1 MQRAPNEKELQKL
14 ISIFLKAETDIINEI
29 GRLRSKGLI
38 DYHEVAALDRVQAI
52 LQKMVDDCWIWVP
65 LMIEKQFYVRVPEA
79 RRILEP
85 VSKHI
90 AGYANAEVLTS
101 TQYDVV
107 QKLTNN
113 LMGEITEASETVRK
127 NLDDL
132 VIGRLQP
139 DIFRQRGLEQV
150 AGMEAAGTGAIKTGE
165 NLAETLRRDG
175 VTAFTDRAGRDWSLH
190 TYGSMVAR
198 TTSRQAEVLAVL
210 TADPENDLYQ
220 ISSHGT
226 TCKVCAP
233 FEGRVYSRSGTNPD
247 FPPLAIAFGKVD
259 PAGTNDL
266 SNTYLNIHPSC
277 LHALMP
283 WTPVGLTDEEIQK
296 AKDFSSIEKNPLSI
310 DPRTE
315 KQIKAYR
322 DKERARAK
330 WLQNYKQWERYKVIL
345 GNKVP
350 KTFDTFLKHKMAGDD
365 KFRAWE
371 KEYRAANKAAKE
383 AEDGLQR

>member
-1 MQRAPNEKELQKL
+1 MQRAPNEKEMQKL

-52 LQKMVDDCWIWVP
+52 LQKMVDDCWVWAP

-79 RRILEP
+79 RKILEP
-85 VSKHI
+85 IEKHI
-90 AGYANAEVLTS
+90 AGYANAESLTS

-107 QKLTNN
+107 EKLTNN
-113 LMGEITEASETVRK
+113 LMGEITEASETVKK

-150 AGMEAAGTGAIKTGE
+150 AGMEATGTGAIKTGE

-266 SNTYLNIHPSC
+266 SNTY
-277 LHALMP
+277 
-283 WTPVGLTDEEIQK
+283 
-296 AKDFSSIEKNPLSI
+296 
-310 DPRTE
+310 
-315 KQIKAYR
+315 
-322 DKERARAK
+322 
-330 WLQNYKQWERYKVIL
+330 
-345 GNKVP
+345 
-350 KTFDTFLKHKMAGDD
+350 
-365 KFRAWE
+365 
-371 KEYRAANKAAKE
+371 
-383 AEDGLQR
+383 

>member
-1 MQRAPNEKELQKL
+1 
-14 ISIFLKAETDIINEI
+14 
-29 GRLRSKGLI
+29 
-38 DYHEVAALDRVQAI
+38 
-52 LQKMVDDCWIWVP
+52 MVDDCWIWVP

-139 DIFRQRGLEQV
+139 DIFRQRGLEEV
-150 AGMEAAGTGAIKTGE
+150 AGMEATGTGAMKTGE

-220 ISSHGT
+220 ISRHGT

-266 SNTYLNIHPSC
+266 SNTYLNIHPNC
-277 LHALMP
+277 LHVLLP

-322 DKERARAK
+322 NKERARAK
-330 WLQNYKQWERYKVIL
+330 WLQNYKQWEKYRVIL

-350 KTFDTFLKHKMAGDD
+350 KTFDTFLKHKMSGDD

-383 AEDGLQR
+383 AEDGLQG